1 MMRVH
6 FAFSLVES
14 WLFENLNISRMKQ
27 DGEKLKRLSR
37 NVVLLRKIGSTLFR
51 CSGTYNTGFYF
62 YVLDPSSKG
71 Q

>member
-1 MMRVH
+1 MRVH

-14 WLFENLNISRMKQ
+14 WLLNLNISRMKQ
-27 DGEKLKRLSR
+27 DSEKLKRLSR

-62 YVLDPSSKG
+62 YVLDPSSIG